1 MKYIYFGTPEFA
13 SAILKDLIAS
23 GHSPVAV
30 VTNPDRP
37 VGRKQIITPSPVKVL
52 ALENNIKVLTP
63 ASLKNE
69 EVQEELRTLD
79 ADIYILAAYGKIIP
93 SAVLEIPK
101 NGVICVHP
109 SLLPKL
115 RGATPVQNAI
125 LQGFTETGV
134 TLFQMDKDIDHGP
147 ILLQEKTE
155 IKPNENTESLL
166 KRLAGVSARM
176 VADLLENFSGIEPV
190 PQNHEEATFTR
201 KIETSDAFLDPMDL
215 KRAKEGNAEVAKIL
229 NNKIHA
235 FYPEPGAWTMEGKK
249 RVKLLDSEIVDDKL
263 KLKVIQVEGK
273 NPQTVG

>member
-13 SAILKDLIAS
+13 ATILKDLIAS
-23 GHSPVAV
+23 GHPPVAV
-30 VTNPDRP
+30 VTNPDKP
-37 VGRKQIITPSPVKVL
+37 TGRKQIITPSPVKIL

-63 ASLKNE
+63 ESLKLEQSENDLKE
-69 EVQEELRTLD
+69 ID

-109 SLLPKL
+109 SLLPKF

-125 LQGFTETGV
+125 LHGLKETGV
-134 TLFQMDKDIDHGP
+134 TLFQMDKEIDHGP

-166 KRLAGVSARM
+166 NRLAGLSASM
-176 VADLLENFSGIEPV
+176 CANLLDNFSKFEPIV
-190 PQNHEEATFTR
+190 QNHEEASYTR
-201 KIETSDAFLDPMDL
+201 KIETSDAYLDPMDL
-215 KRAKEGNAEVAKIL
+215 KRAQEGNAFVAEIL

-235 FYPEPGAWTMEGKK
+235 FCPEPGAWTMEGEK
-249 RVKLLDSEIVDDKL
+249 RVKLLDSEIIDGKL
-263 KLKVIQVEGK
+263 KIKVKQVEGK
-273 NPQTVG
+273 TPQVV